1 MKVLIDALSARSGG
15 GTTYM
20 QYMPQALA
28 RQGAPIDFTVL
39 LSHQYQS
46 DIARSLP
53 GEVSVVD
60 ADLPTSL
67 PRRWWYLQTVLPRLL
82 RQGRFDVLFAV
93 AEGSYLR
100 LPCPLVLLAR
110 NPSIYAELSLFGNQ
124 RWRLLLHRM
133 MRQPLVIPSLWR
145 AARVVCV
152 SETFRREICEKT
164 RIPVSKTQVVCH
176 GLSPLFRAGEDSEHN
191 NSTGDTLS
199 LKYPFILSVST
210 VNPHKNYE
218 TLIRAFSQVVRLPQL
233 SAYHLMI
240 AGGIGVSSTYKMLL
254 ALIDELDLKD
264 KVHFLGHIAH
274 EDLVSYYRA
283 ARVFVFPSRLETF
296 GHPLVE
302 AMASGTPIVSSDL
315 AVCREICQNAALY
328 FAPQNDNR
336 LASHVQSVL
345 LNPDLRQELAR
356 RGLERSQIFSW
367 DTAAQQMTE
376 IFRQVA
382 GK

>member
-1 MKVLIDALSARSGG
+1 MKVLIDALSARGG
-15 GTTYM
+15 GGMTYM
-20 QYMPQALA
+20 RYMPEALLRQAA
-28 RQGAPIDFTVL
+28 SIEFTVL
-39 LSHQYQS
+39 LSREYQS
-46 DIARSLP
+46 DLVQSLP
-53 GEVSVVD
+53 EEISIID
-60 ADLPTSL
+60 TDLPTSL
-67 PRRWWYLQTVLPRLL
+67 PRRWWYLQTTLPYLL
-82 RQGRFDVLFAV
+82 RQGQFDLLFAV
-93 AEGSYLR
+93 AESSYFR
-100 LPCPLVLLAR
+100 LPCPLVILAR
-110 NPSIYAELSLFGNQ
+110 NPSIYADFTSFGGH
-124 RWRLLLHRM
+124 RLRFLLHRLV
-133 MRQPLVIPSLWR
+133 RQPLVIPSLWR

-164 RIPVSKTQVVCH
+164 RIPVSKTQVVYH

-191 NSTGDTLS
+191 NSAGDTLS

-264 KVHFLGHIAH
+264 KVHFLGHVAH

-302 AMASGTPIVSSDL
+302 AMATGIPVISSDL
-315 AVCREICQNAALY
+315 PVCREICQDAAWY
-328 FAPQNDNR
+328 FDPQDDAM
-336 LASHVQSVL
+336 LADRIQTVL
-345 LNPDLRQELAR
+345 LDQDLGQELAR
-356 RGLERSQIFSW
+356 RGIERSRAFSW
-367 DTAAQQMTE
+367 DTAARQMVE
-376 IFRQVA
+376 IFQQVA
-382 GK
+382 RR